1 MSYSTHV
8 TVPKRFWKQGTQP
21 QNDCSMRLGLARCAA
36 AVKPIDKQSDIEI
49 CDLTLTFTEQ
59 HAHLQGV
66 PYVVL

>member
-1 MSYSTHV
+1 
-8 TVPKRFWKQGTQP
+8 
-21 QNDCSMRLGLARCAA
+21 MRLGLARCAA

-66 PYVVL
+66 PYAVL